1 MIIMHGEVKL
11 LISNFVTIL
20 SLKVRKMNPGIWSLL
35 EAWAGYQETNI
46 EYYIVW

>member
-20 SLKVRKMNPGIWSLL
+20 SLKLRKMNPGIWSLL
-35 EAWAGYQETNI
+35 EALARYLGTDI
-46 EYYIVW
+46 EY